1 MGQLIRKVSAKGRF
15 VGWYVRWV
23 DADGK
28 RRARATKATSAAEA
42 RRILVEL
49 EAQAG
54 RRKLGIPDRPQ
65 PIKGI
70 DLIERWLEEYQPR
83 TRDRRRWV
91 IKQKYNLASA
101 LPHITGIVSRADA
114 ARIVRKLSDGKKS
127 NTVRACVGTLKSA
140 WKWAVSVG
148 ISDGNPWDMRLPP
161 PERKNDYLSR
171 EEVARLLAA
180 VDADTQPHREVMAVA
195 VRLAI
200 YAGLRVCEVY
210 GLRWRSVDFDRN
222 VIVIRHGFRDSP
234 TKSRRERVIPIAD
247 QLREHLESWHKRC
260 PSQDYVCPTFS
271 STTRKWFAARV
282 RPDIRRFYRSAGL
295 SVPSSPWHVL
305 RHTFASHFLMS
316 GGGLLTLQRI
326 LGHTSLTHT
335 QIYSHLSDEHVA
347 IEMKRLRL

>member
-1 MGQLIRKVSAKGRF
+1 MGELIRKVSASGRF
-15 VGWYVRWV
+15 VGWYIRWV

-28 RRARATKATSAAEA
+28 RRARATKATSAVEA
-42 RRILVEL
+42 RRILIEL

-91 IKQKYNLASA
+91 IKQRYNLASA
-101 LPHITGIVSRADA
+101 LPHIGGIVSRSDA
-114 ARIVRKLSDGKKS
+114 VRIVRKLGDERKPNSL
-127 NTVRACVGTLKSA
+127 RCIVGSLKSA

-180 VDADTQPHREVMAVA
+180 VDADTQPHREVLAVA
-195 VRLAI
+195 VRLAV

-222 VIVIRHGFRDSP
+222 VLVIRHGFRDSP

-247 QLREHLESWHKRC
+247 QLREHLDSWRTRC
-260 PSQDYVCPTFS
+260 PSPDYVCPTFS

-335 QIYSHLSDEHVA
+335 QIYSHLSDDHIA
-347 IEMKRLRL
+347 IEMKRLKL

>member
-1 MGQLIRKVSAKGRF
+1 MGELIRKVNGAGRF
-15 VGWYVRWV
+15 VGWYIRFV

-28 RRARATKATSAAEA
+28 RRARATKATSAADA
-42 RRILVEL
+42 RRILIEL

-54 RRKLGIPDRPQ
+54 RRRLGVPERPQ
-65 PIKGI
+65 PIKGV
-70 DLIERWLEEYQPR
+70 DLIDRWLDEYQPR

-91 IKQKYNLASA
+91 IKQRYNLASA
-101 LPHITGIVSRADA
+101 LPHITGIVTRSDA

-148 ISDGNPWDMRLPP
+148 ICDVNPWDMRLPP

-180 VDADTQPHREVMAVA
+180 VDADTQPHRDVLAIA

-234 TKSRRERVIPIAD
+234 TKSRRERVIPIA
-247 QLREHLESWHKRC
+247 
-260 PSQDYVCPTFS
+260 
-271 STTRKWFAARV
+271 
-282 RPDIRRFYRSAGL
+282 
-295 SVPSSPWHVL
+295 
-305 RHTFASHFLMS
+305 
-316 GGGLLTLQRI
+316 
-326 LGHTSLTHT
+326 
-335 QIYSHLSDEHVA
+335 
-347 IEMKRLRL
+347 